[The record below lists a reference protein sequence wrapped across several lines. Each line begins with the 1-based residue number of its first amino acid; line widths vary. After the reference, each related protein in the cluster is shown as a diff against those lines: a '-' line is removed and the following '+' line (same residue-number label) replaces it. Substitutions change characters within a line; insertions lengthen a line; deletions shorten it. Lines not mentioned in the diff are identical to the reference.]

1 MAKLETGLRRARL
14 RSGLKQSELAER
26 AGISRQTLSVLES
39 GRGQPSTSV
48 ALHLAHV
55 LGCRVEDLFWLR
67 DEASGLTA
75 ELAATAEGPGLK
87 NERAVI
93 GSIAGRW
100 VAHPLSREDPLA
112 LTTSAD
118 ALVIRGVGPG
128 RGSGQT
134 VRLRALRPPEAL
146 QANVLVAGCDPGL
159 SVLAGHVEERSP
171 GQRLRWIAV
180 SSDSALKILG
190 RGHAHVA
197 GAHLFDEET
206 GEYNLP
212 FVRRAFGGRPMVVVT
227 FAQIEEGF
235 AIAKGNPRRIRKPE
249 DIARPEIRFVNREPG
264 AGARRLL
271 DRLLRKARVPASA
284 VEGYENLLRGHL
296 QVAQAVA
303 MGAADVGVVARS
315 AAIAHGLDF
324 IPLSEERFDLVFPK
338 EWSADA
344 RAGWIVETLEGRAF
358 RRELASLGGYDT
370 RQSGQ
375 VVTELNVKKW

>member
-1 MAKLETGLRRARL
+1 MARLETGLRSARL
-14 RSGLKQSELAER
+14 KSGLKQSELAKR

-48 ALHLAHV
+48 ALHLARV
-55 LGCRVEDLFWLR
+55 LGCRVEELFWLR
-67 DEASGLTA
+67 DEAGELTA
-75 ELAATAEGPGLK
+75 ELAEGARATKAE
-87 NERAVI
+87 RVVI
-93 GSIAGRW
+93 GSVAGRW
-100 VAHPLSREDPLA
+100 VAHLLSKEDPLA

-118 ALVIRGVGPG
+118 ALIVRSSRADG
-128 RGSGQT
+128 T

-159 SVLAGHVEERSP
+159 SVLAGHVEDRWP
-171 GQRLRWIAV
+171 GQRLRWIPV
-180 SSDSALKILG
+180 GSDAALKMLG

-206 GEYNLP
+206 GQYNLP
-212 FVRRAFGGRPMVVVT
+212 FVRRAFGGRPMMVVT
-227 FAQIEEGF
+227 FAHLEEGF
-235 AIAKGNPRRIRKPE
+235 AIAKGNPLRIRKPE
-249 DIARPEIRFVNREPG
+249 DIARPEIRLVNREPG

-284 VEGYENLLRGHL
+284 VEGYENLLSGHL

-358 RRELASLGGYDT
+358 RRELQSLGGYDT

-375 VVTELNVKKW
+375 VVTELNVK

>member
-26 AGISRQTLSVLES
+26 AGISRQTLSVLEA

-67 DEASGLTA
+67 DESGGLTA
-75 ELAATAEGPGLK
+75 ELATAPEGRGSRS
-87 NERAVI
+87 ERAVI

-118 ALVIRGVGPG
+118 AIVVRG

-134 VRLRALRPPEAL
+134 VRLRPLRPAEAL

-159 SVLAGHVEERSP
+159 SVLAGHVEDRWP

-180 SSDSALKILG
+180 SSDSALKLLG
-190 RGHAHVA
+190 RGHAHLA

-227 FAQIEEGF
+227 FAHLEEGF
-235 AIAKGNPRRIRKPE
+235 AIAKGNPHRIRKPE

-271 DRLLRKARVPASA
+271 DRVLRKARVPASA
-284 VEGYENLLRGHL
+284 IEGYENLLRGHL

-303 MGAADVGVVARS
+303 MGAADAGVVARS

-375 VVTELNVKKW
+375 VVTELNVK

>member
-1 MAKLETGLRRARL
+1 MGRLETGLRRARL
-14 RSGLKQSELAER
+14 KSGLKQSELAKR

-48 ALHLAHV
+48 ALHLARV
-55 LGCRVEDLFWLR
+55 LGCRVEELFWLR
-67 DEASGLTA
+67 EEAGELTA
-75 ELAATAEGPGLK
+75 ELAAGSDRAKAE
-87 NERAVI
+87 RMVV

-112 LTTSAD
+112 LTTPAD
-118 ALVIRGVGPG
+118 AVLVRSS
-128 RGSGQT
+128 RT
-134 VRLRALRPPEAL
+134 DHAVRLRALRPPEAL

-159 SVLAGHVEERSP
+159 SVLAGHVEDRWP
-171 GQRLRWIAV
+171 GQRLRWIPV
-180 SSDSALKILG
+180 GSDAALKMLG

-212 FVRRAFGGRPMVVVT
+212 FVRRAFGGRPMMVVT
-227 FAQIEEGF
+227 FAHLEEGF
-235 AIAKGNPRRIRKPE
+235 ALAKGNPLRIRKPE
-249 DIARPEIRFVNREPG
+249 DIARPEIRIVNREPG

-271 DRLLRKARVPASA
+271 DRLLRKARIPASA
-284 VEGYENLLRGHL
+284 VEGYENLLSGHL

-303 MGAADVGVVARS
+303 MGAADVGVVPRS
-315 AAIAHGLDF
+315 TAIALGLDF
-324 IPLSEERFDLVFPK
+324 LPLSEERFDLVFPK

-344 RAGWIVETLEGRAF
+344 RSGWIVETLESRAF

-370 RQSGQ
+370 KQSGQ
-375 VVTELNVKKW
+375 VVTELNVK

>member
-14 RSGLKQSELAER
+14 KSGLKQSELADR

-48 ALHLAHV
+48 ALHLARV
-55 LGCRVEDLFWLR
+55 LGCRVEELFWLR
-67 DEASGLTA
+67 DEAGELTA
-75 ELAATAEGPGLK
+75 ELAQGTDLRSPKA
-87 NERAVI
+87 ERAVV
-93 GSIAGRW
+93 GSVAGRW

-112 LTTSAD
+112 LTTCAD
-118 ALVIRGVGPG
+118 ALLVRARRPD
-128 RGSGQT
+128 QT
-134 VRLRALRPPEAL
+134 VRLRPLRPPEAL

-159 SVLAGHVEERSP
+159 AVLSGHLEDRWP
-171 GQRLRWIAV
+171 GQRLRWIPV
-180 SSDSALKILG
+180 GSDAALKMLG
-190 RGHAHVA
+190 VGHAHVA
-197 GAHLFDEET
+197 GAHLLDEDT

-212 FVRRAFGGRPMVVVT
+212 FVRRAFGGRPMVAVT
-227 FAQIEEGF
+227 FAHLEEGF
-235 AIAKGNPRRIRKPE
+235 AVAKGNPRRIRKPE

-264 AGARRLL
+264 AGARRLV

-303 MGAADVGVVARS
+303 MGKADVGVVARS

-344 RAGWIVETLEGRAF
+344 RAGWIVETLEGRPF

-375 VVTELNVKKW
+375 VVTELNVK

>member
-1 MAKLETGLRRARL
+1 MARLETGLRRARL
-14 RSGLKQSELAER
+14 KSGLKQSELAKR

-48 ALHLAHV
+48 ALHLARV
-55 LGCRVEDLFWLR
+55 LGCRVEELFWLR
-67 DEASGLTA
+67 DEAGELTA
-75 ELAATAEGPGLK
+75 ELAAGAEAP
-87 NERAVI
+87 RAKAGRVVI
-93 GSIAGRW
+93 GSVAGRW

-118 ALVIRGVGPG
+118 ALLV
-128 RGSGQT
+128 RGSRADRT
-134 VRLRALRPPEAL
+134 VRLRPLRPPEAL

-159 SVLAGHVEERSP
+159 SVLAGHVEDRWP
-171 GQRLRWIAV
+171 GQRLRWIPV
-180 SSDSALKILG
+180 GSDAALKMLG
-190 RGHAHVA
+190 RGHAHLA

-212 FVRRAFGGRPMVVVT
+212 FVRRAFGGRPMMVVT
-227 FAQIEEGF
+227 FAHLEEGF
-235 AIAKGNPRRIRKPE
+235 ALARGNPLRIRKPE
-249 DIARPEIRFVNREPG
+249 DIARPEIRLVNREPG

-284 VEGYENLLRGHL
+284 VEGYEKLLSGHL

-375 VVTELNVKKW
+375 VVTELNVK